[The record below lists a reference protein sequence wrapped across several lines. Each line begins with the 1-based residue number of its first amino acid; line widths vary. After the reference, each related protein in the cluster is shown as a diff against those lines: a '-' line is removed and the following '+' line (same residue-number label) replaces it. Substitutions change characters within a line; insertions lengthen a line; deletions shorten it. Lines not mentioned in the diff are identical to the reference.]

1 MVVSKSTP
9 INRRAAKSNA
19 QQQAQERAANLV
31 AQGQTDNRIQQISQ
45 GLDPNAAQFRNPVN
59 NPDNTVRQGD
69 NPTFVRPTN
78 SLGERGFENA
88 LEKNVDPRA
97 RLINKTRLGDIASS
111 PLKKT
116 MSPNTAPGTN
126 PNTFS
131 QANTPTSGTGAF
143 INTNTPTTTA
153 SPNISQS
160 AQRILDNVAKRKQQ
174 RLSANDP
181 NFNKEKGIIEQ
192 NIKEYQDNLKNEA
205 GTDDYKQKAFLTE
218 GFKNDG
224 TDQFD
229 INLQNAFKSGGEA
242 AALKVIQTEMASVGD
257 NPDAINNRKEELMSE
272 LDRIKKFEAIN
283 NGTYQFEED
292 INTVNDLNIELEDA
306 KKKMQEDSKKRQA
319 DAISSRL
326 AGIEEFDTY
335 NQEIQSQIDQMSS
348 TMEANPDIAGIYQ
361 PIYNNLKAQQLSLI
375 QERYQ
380 LENAAYDNT
389 DYVDALENQQ
399 DQLLVDKNKTKD
411 LVKRSSDLKI
421 QAAKDVQAA
430 RNAELSVKKLID
442 EQQQI
447 VKKEEN
453 IKQEVSNRRTANR
466 FGIEADTNGLQWMQE
481 EVEQGNRE
489 LQTMVK
495 IATIENNSLVA
506 QIGGEYYK
514 NIESA
519 LIEYDA
525 KNLEIDSTYNSEML
539 NISQIINQTEKE
551 EADAAQERI
560 AAYWEKKTKLDNDT
574 ASTISSYKNSLFAER
589 IRVQDRS
596 DKLVT
601 EKFGQLMNIAS
612 VYGSSNPGAM
622 RGIVNDLTKLGVDMS
637 GFDVNAQTGD
647 ELSLIASANKAS
659 ATTMAERAADSQL
672 EWIGKYGDET
682 GSIMQALIGSKE
694 FSNPQMLA
702 NMNRLE
708 MVAGLDDKNINKRV
722 TFLDVARDGM
732 EKPEREKLT
741 ASAVTYDKIDETIG
755 LIEKYRNTGV
765 WNTMIQQKLK
775 WADLPKNSE
784 LLKIQSNLGFMVTQ
798 LTKEFFGANFT
809 QSEMERAGMFLPDIK
824 QGAPPE
830 DLDGLLK
837 NWKSFIELESKTALD
852 NRFGSGGEIN
862 KIVDKDN
869 LFDLLSGSGN
879 YESSTNWDLLN
890 STGDYDSIGQQDEF
904 GGIPGVNMSVETSEP
919 SKNLTSYNEG
929 KYNLPSVQQ
938 TAYTPFISSS
948 VIVTGYG
955 SKVWDAGVDV
965 WAPKGTPIK
974 APAGGEVIAF
984 ENGYSNKTMKPDY
997 RYAPG
1002 KGKGTFGNYVKIK
1015 HDDGYTAQY
1024 SHLDSLAVKNGDKIS
1039 KGSFLAKIGNTGTTY
1054 GNTGVHLDFT
1064 LWDPKGRMLS
1074 AKEAA
1079 AYLGISSQTA

>member
-1 MVVSKSTP
+1 MVLSKSTP

-31 AQGQTDNRIQQISQ
+31 SQGQTDSRINQISQ

-59 NPDNTVRQGD
+59 NPNNTVRQGD
-69 NPTFVRPTN
+69 NPTFIRPTN
-78 SLGERGFENA
+78 SMGDRGFENA

-97 RLINKTRLGDIASS
+97 RLINKTRIGDIASS
-111 PLKKT
+111 PLKRT

-131 QANTPTSGTGAF
+131 QANTPTSGAGA
-143 INTNTPTTTA
+143 NLTAPSPTA

-160 AQRILDNVAKRKQQ
+160 AQRILDNVAQRKQK
-174 RLSANDP
+174 RLSANEP
-181 NFNKEKGIIEQ
+181 NFNKEKSVIEQ
-192 NIKEYQDNLKNEA
+192 QIKEYQNNLKNEA
-205 GTDDYKQKAFLTE
+205 GTSEYKQKAFLAE

-242 AALKVIQTEMASVGD
+242 AALKVIQSEMASVGD
-257 NPDAINNRKEELMSE
+257 NPDAINNRKEELMLE
-272 LDRIKKFEAIN
+272 LDRIKKFDAIN

-292 INTVNDLNIELEDA
+292 VNTFNDLNTELENA
-306 KKKMQEDSKKRQA
+306 KQKMQADSKKRQA
-319 DAISSRL
+319 DAISNRL
-326 AGIEEFDTY
+326 AGIEEFDSY
-335 NQEIQSQIDQMSS
+335 NQEIQSQIDAISS
-348 TMEANPDIAGIYQ
+348 TIEANPDIAGIYK
-361 PIYNNLKAQQLSLI
+361 PIYNNLKAQQLSLL
-375 QERYQ
+375 QERLQ

-399 DQLLVDKNKTKD
+399 DQLLVDKTKTKA

-421 QAAKDVQAA
+421 QAAKDVQDA
-430 RNAELSVKKLID
+430 RNAELSVKKIID

-453 IKQEVSNRRTANR
+453 IKQEVANRRTANR

-489 LQTMVK
+489 LQAMVK
-495 IATIENNSLVA
+495 IATIENNSIVA
-506 QIGGEYYK
+506 QISSEYFR
-514 NIESA
+514 NIESS

-525 KNLEIDSTYNSEML
+525 KNLEIDSTYNAEML

-551 EADAAQERI
+551 EADAAQARI
-560 AAYWEKKTKLDNDT
+560 AAYWEKKIKLDNDT
-574 ASTISSYKNSLFAER
+574 ASTISSYKNSLFTER

-596 DKLVT
+596 DKLIT
-601 EKFGQLMNIAS
+601 EKFNQLMDIAS
-612 VYGSSNPGAM
+612 TYGSSNPGAM
-622 RGIVNDLTKLGVDMS
+622 RGLVSDLTKLGVDMS

-647 ELSLIASANKAS
+647 KLAKISSAASAS
-659 ATTMAERAADSQL
+659 AGTMAERAANTQN
-672 EWIGKYGDET
+672 EWISKYGGET
-682 GSIMQALIGSKE
+682 GSLMQALIGSKE
-694 FSNPQMLA
+694 FTNPQMLA

-708 MVAGLDDKNINKRV
+708 MVAGLKDNDINKRI

-741 ASAVTYDKIDETIG
+741 ASAVTYDKINETID
-755 LIEKYRNTGV
+755 LIEKYKSTGV
-765 WNTMIQQKLK
+765 WNTMIQKKLK
-775 WADLPKNSE
+775 WADLPKDSE
-784 LLKIQSNLGFMVTQ
+784 LLKIQSNLGFMTTQ

-809 QSEMERAGMFLPDIK
+809 SGEMGRADVFLPNIISG
-824 QGAPPE
+824 QPPE
-830 DLDGLLK
+830 DLDGLLQ
-837 NWKSFIELESKTALD
+837 NWKSFIELESKTSLD
-852 NRFGSGGEIN
+852 NRFGSGGAIN
-862 KIVDKDN
+862 KVVGKDN
-869 LFDLLSGSGN
+869 LFNLLSGSGN

-890 STGDYDSIGQQDEF
+890 STGDYDNIGQQDEF
-904 GGIPGVNMSVETSEP
+904 GGIPGVNMSVETSKP
-919 SKNLTSYNEG
+919 SENLTSYNTG
-929 KYNLPSVQQ
+929 KYNLPSIQT
-938 TAYTPFISSS
+938 TAYTPFISSPV
-948 VIVTGYG
+948 VITGYG

-974 APAGGEVIAF
+974 APTGGEVVAV
-984 ENGYSNKTMKPDY
+984 ENGYSNKTLKPDY

-1002 KGKGTFGNYVKIK
+1002 KGNGTFGNYVKIK

-1024 SHLDSLAVKNGDKIS
+1024 SHLDSLAVKNGDKI
-1039 KGSFLAKIGNTGTTY
+1039 KPGAFLAKIGNTGTTY
-1054 GNTGVHLDFT
+1054 GSTGVHLDFT